1 MTFGGLGMSAIAW
14 LTREET
20 VALGWTLLH
29 FCWQGTAVAVVYAVV
44 DQATSRATSKVR
56 YAVALAALM
65 LMPAVVIGT
74 FAVEMRATAPHQA
87 NGYATQAVLGLQSVA
102 NPRPVLHELP
112 LASSLEEPTD
122 WLAMRAERLLP
133 WVDALWMA
141 GVFLLAIRSLGGWW
155 QLELVRRRALRMVPQ
170 EVERGFQR
178 ISRQIQVGRRVV
190 LRVSDQVISPLAM
203 GVWQATVILPMS
215 AVLGLSKEELE
226 AVMAHELGH
235 IRRWDYV
242 WNLLQTAVESVLFFH
257 PAVWWLSRTVR
268 ERREVCCDEIAVRS
282 CAGPTIYARALLRL
296 EEQRTVKLRLAMALG
311 GCGGSL
317 LGRVRKVLGED
328 IAMESRMTSGVS
340 VAAAGAL
347 VLALLL
353 GPKVGKAVAVPVAA
367 VAQPVIAHVATVLP
381 GKMRSQAAVPNAP
394 VVAPAPAAVPPAPAP
409 EPVAPSRPNA
419 IAPAVAPSPKPQVEV
434 SPSISIEIA
443 ANALTASVREFE
455 LQEASGSASAKG
467 TAYLDG
473 MRDAG
478 YPLDLNN
485 DLDTLVALKSLG
497 VTPQYAK
504 AMSAAGLGKPTA
516 RELITLKSMGVTPD
530 YVAALRQ
537 SGIAPKDFHEVVTE
551 KALGV
556 TPEYA
561 AEMKQK
567 GFGDLSVHELIS
579 LKAQGMTPEYA
590 GWLKQ
595 QFPQATTEEL
605 KRAAVFHLN
614 EKFLADAKAHGFND
628 KSLDKLV
635 RLKMS
640 GLLDE

>member
-1 MTFGGLGMSAIAW
+1 MTFGGFGMSAIAW

-29 FCWQGTAVAVVYAVV
+29 FCWQGTAVAVAYAVV
-44 DQATSRATSKVR
+44 DQVTSSATSKVR

-74 FAVEMRATAPHQA
+74 FAVEMRAAAPHQA
-87 NGYATQAVLGLQSVA
+87 NAYATQAVLGLHPA
-102 NPRPVLHELP
+102 TNPRPVLHELP

-242 WNLLQTAVESVLFFH
+242 WNLLQTAAESVLFFH

-282 CAGPTIYARALLRL
+282 CAGPTVYARALLRL

-353 GPKVGKAVAVPVAA
+353 GPKVGEAVAAPVAA
-367 VAQPVIAHVATVLP
+367 VAQPVVAHVAAVLP
-381 GKMRSQAAVPNAP
+381 GKMRPQVAVTNAP
-394 VVAPAPAAVPPAPAP
+394 VVAPAAPAPPAPAP
-409 EPVAPSRPNA
+409 EPAAPLRPSA
-419 IAPAVAPSPKPQVEV
+419 IAPAVALSPKPRVEV
-434 SPSISIEIA
+434 TPSIAIEIA
-443 ANALTASVREFE
+443 ADALTASVREFE
-455 LQEASGSASAKG
+455 LQEASGSASPKG

-485 DLDTLVALKSLG
+485 DLDTLVALKSMG

-504 AMSAAGLGKPTA
+504 SMAAAGLGKPTA
-516 RELITLKSMGVTPD
+516 HELITLKSMGVTPE
-530 YVAALRQ
+530 YVAALKQ

-614 EKFLADAKAHGFND
+614 EKFLVDAKAHGFD
-628 KSLDKLV
+628 GKSLDKLL